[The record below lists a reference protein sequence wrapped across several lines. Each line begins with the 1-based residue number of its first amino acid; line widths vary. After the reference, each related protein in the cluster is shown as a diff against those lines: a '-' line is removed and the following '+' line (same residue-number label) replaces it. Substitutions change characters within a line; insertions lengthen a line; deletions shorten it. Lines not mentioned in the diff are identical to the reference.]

1 VYRTY
6 SSRAAQAHWGGDEL
20 VGGTDAESVAT
31 GLLDV
36 AERAGLDALNI
47 RLHVPG
53 VAPDAVREQIEQLGD
68 EVVPQV
74 RDALRARVG
83 ASPVRD

>member
-1 VYRTY
+1 M
-6 SSRAAQAHWGGDEL
+6 
-20 VGGTDAESVAT
+20 
-31 GLLDV
+31 LDV

-74 RDALRARVG
+74 RDALRTRVG
-83 ASPVRD
+83 ASEVPD